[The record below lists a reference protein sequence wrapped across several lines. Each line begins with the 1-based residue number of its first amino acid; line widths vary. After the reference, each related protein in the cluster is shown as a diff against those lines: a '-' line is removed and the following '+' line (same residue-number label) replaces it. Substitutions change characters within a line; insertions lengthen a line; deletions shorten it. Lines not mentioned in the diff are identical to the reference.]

1 MTHKITVNTVEVLLL
16 TKALRLDM
24 QNEVDNAM
32 AEKLIDRILL
42 TVEKDIKQKKPT
54 DLTNKCGS
62 CVWAKPHYRGTQKVN
77 CYIDCTCPSKNP
89 NWFARTNKCCRFYE
103 QKGAENDR
111 I

>member
-1 MTHKITVNTVEVLLL
+1 MTHKISVNTVEVLLL

-42 TVEKDIKQKKPT
+42 IVEKDMKQKKPT

-62 CVWAKPHYRGTQKVN
+62 CVWATPRRGTYVN
-77 CYIDCTCPSKNP
+77 CTCPSKNP
-89 NWFARTNKCCRFYE
+89 NWFARTNKCCKFYK
-103 QKGAENDR
+103 QKGAENE
-111 I
+111 

>member
-42 TVEKDIKQKKPT
+42 TVEKDLKQK
-54 DLTNKCGS
+54 G
-62 CVWAKPHYRGTQKVN
+62 
-77 CYIDCTCPSKNP
+77 
-89 NWFARTNKCCRFYE
+89 E
-103 QKGAENDR
+103 E
-111 I
+111 